1 LRTMLSRH
9 QLQAFVRQRGD
20 KINYR
25 DITGPSCTRPA
36 LHLAFRHPRE
46 SMRMIPNDQEIQA

>member
-1 LRTMLSRH
+1 MLSRH
-9 QLQAFVRQRGD
+9 QLQAFGRQRGD